1 MKKFLKI
8 FGLSL
13 IAILFVGTL
22 VFLYKKSQ
30 KKPDQFEIKSGSI
43 NNIIQENGCYRNC
56 SAQKRD

>member
-13 IAILFVGTL
+13 IAILFIGKL

-30 KKPDQFEIKSGSI
+30 KKPDQFEI
-43 NNIIQENGCYRNC
+43 
-56 SAQKRD
+56 